1 VTTTTPDPR
10 PDVATGASCASGTDA
25 LVRFQVAG
33 TDVDQAVAVF
43 EAGYGADVAVRLGEQ
58 PFAYGH
64 TALGDATMTL
74 RTTRFHASVRGTA
87 DAEDEY
93 VVAWTRHGVGT
104 VDVGRTDVGVETGR
118 PWLFPDDGRF
128 AYELDDVEM
137 SLVHLDRRFVQGLAD
152 ELAVGPEGGLRL
164 DHTVR
169 PREAV
174 LSRWRSTVSE
184 VARALHETAAPS
196 ALLRLELARVTG
208 LALLTTFT
216 GGPVDPA
223 GGLLAH
229 RAVRA
234 AAEHLRENAH
244 LPVGTDAAAAAAGL
258 SVRGLQQAFRR
269 TLGVTPTQY
278 LRGVRLERVHAE
290 LLAATPADGTLV
302 SDVARRWG
310 FAHLGRFAGTYQQ
323 RWGEHPV
330 DTLRRRAAPR
340 SSSVPTRTSG
350 RAKNPA

>member
-10 PDVATGASCASGTDA
+10 PDLATGDSCAPGADA

-33 TDVDQAVAVF
+33 TDVDQGVAVF
-43 EAGYGADVAVRLGEQ
+43 EAGYGADVAVSLGDR

-87 DAEDEY
+87 DAEGEH
-93 VVAWTRHGVGT
+93 VVAWTRQGVGT
-104 VDVGRTDVGVETGR
+104 VDIGRTDVGVETGR
-118 PWLFPDDGRF
+118 PWLFPGDGRF
-128 AYELDDVEM
+128 AYQLDDVEM
-137 SLVHLDRRFVQGLAD
+137 SLVHLDRGFVQGLAD

-169 PREAV
+169 PREAA
-174 LSRWRSTVSE
+174 LDRWRSTVAE
-184 VARALHETAAPS
+184 VARSLHATAAPS
-196 ALLRLELARVTG
+196 ALLRWELARTTG

-216 GGPVDPA
+216 GGPAEPA
-223 GGLLAH
+223 GGPLAH
-229 RAVRA
+229 RAVRT

-244 LPVGTDAAAAAAGL
+244 RATGTDAAAAAAGL

-290 LLAATPADGTLV
+290 LLAATPGGGTLV
-302 SDVARRWG
+302 SEVARRWG

-323 RWGEHPV
+323 RWGEHPT
-330 DTLRRRAAPR
+330 DTLRRRPAPR
-340 SSSVPTRTSG
+340 G
-350 RAKNPA
+350 